1 MSSTNLETKLDELIQ
16 KLTEQNK
23 TVQEGKASPPWGWIV
38 ALVTALLSLVGIGV
52 AMYLASRKAKELAE
66 AKTQLEHLR
75 IDAAQKEHQA
85 AQDTLLGKRNELLK
99 EAAQLEEQARN
110 RAEDLRRAEE
120 AHKERQKQLEG
131 LRAWDDINA
140 A

>member
-1 MSSTNLETKLDELIQ
+1 MSSNIETKLDELIA

-23 TVQEGKASPPWGWIV
+23 TVQEGKASPPWGWITAIIV
-38 ALVTALLSLVGIGV
+38 ALLSLVGIGV
-52 AMYLASRKAKELAE
+52 AMYLANRKAKELAAARTE
-66 AKTQLEHLR
+66 LEHLR

-85 AQDTLLGKRNELLK
+85 AQETLLGKRNELLK
-99 EAAQLEEQARN
+99 EATQLEEQMRN
-110 RAEDLRRAEE
+110 RAEDLRRAEQ
-120 AHKERQKQLEG
+120 AHAERQKQLEG